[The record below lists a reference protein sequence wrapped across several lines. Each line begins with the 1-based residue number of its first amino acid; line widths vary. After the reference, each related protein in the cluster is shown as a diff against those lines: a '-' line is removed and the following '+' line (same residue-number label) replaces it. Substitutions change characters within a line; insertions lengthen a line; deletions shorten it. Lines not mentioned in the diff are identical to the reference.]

1 MSRTRSTYGANQ
13 PFSHIALPGDLL
25 QNLEDQLRS
34 LGEVLTAMDF
44 LESQIDPQMMSGRPM
59 VEIDRGQL
67 CTMLRLLN
75 GLFFE
80 RLSAAQ
86 ELIGAA
92 AT

>member
-1 MSRTRSTYGANQ
+1 MSRTRSTYGD
-13 PFSHIALPGDLL
+13 SHPRSHNELPGNLL

-44 LESQIDPQMMSGRPM
+44 LETQIDPQMMSGKPL

-75 GLFFE
+75 GLFSE

-92 AT
+92 AP